1 METNNNNQ
9 TFFKIALGVTFGI
22 IALLA
27 YLFVGARNETVEL
40 QKSLTMKVE
49 QLSTTQI
56 KLDSIDKVLTSKIE
70 EIKVLGGNVTELEK
84 VKEQLEAD
92 RKKLKSDFHF
102 SAQKYDAKI
111 KEYENFLAVKD
122 EDIRKL
128 KEENGQLTVRAK
140 TLEDEK
146 KVVEDENSSL
156 KTEKVTL
163 TQNLA
168 DYSAKNEELA
178 KKVTLA
184 SAMKAQQVQ
193 VYALSENGKLRDG
206 GRYKSSK
213 IDKLKI
219 SFVLASNPVAEQN
232 NKDIYVR
239 IMDQNGAVISESANS
254 GIMQFDGKELGY
266 TTKQGIPFENNDQK
280 VDIVYG
286 KGSPYKSGKYSIE
299 LYSEGFKIGT
309 GGFEV
314 K

>member
-178 KKVTLA
+178 KGNPCFGNESTTGSGLC
-184 SAMKAQQVQ
+184 
-193 VYALSENGKLRDG
+193 
-206 GRYKSSK
+206 
-213 IDKLKI
+213 
-219 SFVLASNPVAEQN
+219 FV
-232 NKDIYVR
+232 
-239 IMDQNGAVISESANS
+239 
-254 GIMQFDGKELGY
+254 
-266 TTKQGIPFENNDQK
+266 
-280 VDIVYG
+280 
-286 KGSPYKSGKYSIE
+286 
-299 LYSEGFKIGT
+299 
-309 GGFEV
+309 
-314 K
+314 